1 MQGFQKDPLE
11 KYLSLRQIFHE
22 HNNNFSVM
30 SKQMKTDYLE
40 KTALETLYY

>member
-11 KYLSLRQIFHE
+11 KYLSLKQIFHE
-22 HNNNFSVM
+22 HNNFSVM